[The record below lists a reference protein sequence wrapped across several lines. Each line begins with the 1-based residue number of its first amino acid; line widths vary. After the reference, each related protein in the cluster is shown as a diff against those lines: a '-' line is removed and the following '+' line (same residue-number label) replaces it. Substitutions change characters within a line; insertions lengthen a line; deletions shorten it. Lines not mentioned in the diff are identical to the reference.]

1 MSNGKAPP
9 VTNLETFF
17 EEMDAGVF
25 AQKLATALSDVG
37 RSTVVDGVSN
47 AKGEVMAKFGFK
59 RIGDSGQVMLTAK
72 LSYKRPTAKG
82 AISEETTSS
91 TPFYVGARG
100 ALTLI
105 PDTQQNLFAEK
116 DKDRE

>member
-17 EEMDAGVF
+17 EEMDAGIF

-37 RSTVVDGVSN
+37 LSTVNEGTSN
-47 AKGEVMAKFGFK
+47 AKGKVVAEFGYK
-59 RIGDSGQVMLTAK
+59 RIGDSRQVMLSCK
-72 LSYKRPTAKG
+72 LSYKRPTSKG

-91 TPFYVGARG
+91 TPFYVGPRG

-105 PDTQQNLFAEK
+105 PDTQQSLFAEK